1 MNFRYLVN
9 NMSATALIEADLD
22 EIMEVQSPG
31 KDYTCLNNAEFEE
44 IINTTSDFLTTQ
56 EENMNNVN
64 HANENNS
71 ANELSEDEVDINNTN
86 GKAYQ

>member
-1 MNFRYLVN
+1 AR
-9 NMSATALIEADLD
+9 E
-22 EIMEVQSPG
+22 
-31 KDYTCLNNAEFEE
+31 DYTCLNNAEFEK